1 MRSIR
6 CVTSVVVLLCL
17 IAFQVQAFA
26 RVALPCEHEIEISA
40 GCQMHGAALQVDV
53 DNRAPD
59 QEGRQAL
66 DCVKCALILALGS
79 LQVSPATESIL
90 SAPAGGGQSVIGSD
104 HFYRFFPE
112 QPARPPKHR
121 LLQSR
126 AGA

>member
-1 MRSIR
+1 MRPIRSI
-6 CVTSVVVLLCL
+6 TSVIVLLCL
-17 IAFQVQAFA
+17 IAFQMQSFA
-26 RVALPCEHEIEISA
+26 RVALPCEHEIEMSA
-40 GCQMHGAALQVDV
+40 GCPMHGAALQLDL
-53 DNRAPD
+53 DNRAPE

-79 LQVSPATESIL
+79 LQVSPATGSIL
-90 SAPAGGGQSVIGSD
+90 SAPAGGEQSVIGPD

-112 QPARPPKHR
+112 QPARPPQHR